1 MKIVILEGSPNR
13 QGSSHIPAEAFAKGA
28 KEAGNKTVTIWWRQA
43 PRIIS
48 TFLKRCNLNGKTIVP
63 FRTPAS
69 SGMGPSAAN
78 LRPLSGNP
86 AFRSAVFR
94 QRLPLHGGK
103 LGKRPGPFPDSGGL
117 TIHAAPPGFGMGRF
131 HRPCF
136 EKGGAQNA

>member
-1 MKIVILEGSPNR
+1 MKIVIFEGNPNR
-13 QGSSHIPAEAFAKGA
+13 QGSSHIPAGAFAKGA

-78 LRPLSGNP
+78 LRPLSGNASRLFGQRFSGSASRSTVENWVNGPGLSLTP
-86 AFRSAVFR
+86 A
-94 QRLPLHGGK
+94 
-103 LGKRPGPFPDSGGL
+103 
-117 TIHAAPPGFGMGRF
+117 T
-131 HRPCF
+131 
-136 EKGGAQNA
+136 